1 MKTFL
6 IRLVHYYQD
15 TFNYPLYWKLRL
27 RVQFMGGGVKRKL
40 LIMYLRHIESKK
52 CSTTGLG
59 LMHNCCI
66 IDGPIDLPHGLA
78 GVVIAR
84 NVHIGS
90 GVTIFQHVTIA
101 ESDKSKMTIIEDDV
115 RIEAGAV
122 ILNNPHIGKGAKIG
136 ANAVVIGDV
145 PAGSTAVGVPARIII
160 KKIKQ

>member
-84 NVHIGS
+84 NDTSVVVLPSFNMLLLLSLI
-90 GVTIFQHVTIA
+90 
-101 ESDKSKMTIIEDDV
+101 KV
-115 RIEAGAV
+115 R
-122 ILNNPHIGKGAKIG
+122 
-136 ANAVVIGDV
+136 
-145 PAGSTAVGVPARIII
+145 
-160 KKIKQ
+160 